1 MATIKPTISI
11 TSNSRTSTTPGPL
24 SFALSLSA
32 TDSLAVTKVYSEII
46 DLTNAHKVLLDASD
60 YTASAAEGV
69 DGGFVYVKN
78 LLADPDPAGNTHDI
92 YIGHASVITG
102 GTSAANLTGIDE
114 PRRIMTLKPGEFA
127 WFPWDM
133 TFDLYVDHPETNTG
147 ALEVW
152 CFVRTG
158 TA

>member
-1 MATIKPTISI
+1 MGIIKPTLTL
-11 TSNSRTSTTPGPL
+11 TSNSRSASTKAGPL
-24 SFALSLSA
+24 SIALALSA
-32 TDSLAVTKVYSEII
+32 TDELDIAKVYSEIV
-46 DLTNAHKVLLDASD
+46 DLTDTHKILLTASD

-92 YIGHASVITG
+92 YIGTVTG
-102 GTSAANLTGIDE
+102 NLTGVDE
-114 PRRIMTLKPGEFA
+114 AKRLFTLKPGEWA

-133 TFDLYVDHPETNTG
+133 THNLFVDHPETNTG

>member
-1 MATIKPTISI
+1 MATIKPTLSI

-32 TDSLAVTKVYSEII
+32 TDSLAVTKVYSEIV
-46 DLTNAHKVLLDASD
+46 DLTDAHAVLLTASD

-92 YIGHASVITG
+92 YIGTVTG
-102 GTSAANLTGIDE
+102 NLTGIDE
-114 PRRIMTLKPGEFA
+114 AKRLFTLKPGEFA

-133 TFDLYVDHPETNTG
+133 THNLFVDHPAGVTSTG

>member
-1 MATIKPTISI
+1 MATIKPTLTV
-11 TSNSRTSTTPGPL
+11 TSNSRTSATPGPL

-46 DLTNAHKVLLDASD
+46 DLTDAHKILLDASD

-92 YIGHASVITG
+92 YIGTVTG
-102 GTSAANLTGIDE
+102 NLTGIDE
-114 PRRIMTLKPGEFA
+114 TKRLFTLKPGEFA

-133 TFDLYVDHPETNTG
+133 THDLFVDHPAGVTSTG

>member
-1 MATIKPTISI
+1 MATIKPTLTV
-11 TSNSRTSTTPGPL
+11 TSNNRTATKPGPL

-32 TDSLAVTKVYSEII
+32 HDELNVTKVYSEII
-46 DLTNAHKVLLDASD
+46 DLTDAHAVLLTASD
-60 YTASAAEGV
+60 YTASATEGV
-69 DGGFVYVKN
+69 DGGFVYLKN

-92 YIGHASVITG
+92 YIGTVTG
-102 GTSAANLTGIDE
+102 NLTGADE
-114 PRRIMTLKPGEFA
+114 TKRLFTLKPGEFA

-133 TFDLYVDHPETNTG
+133 THNLFVDHPAGVTSTG